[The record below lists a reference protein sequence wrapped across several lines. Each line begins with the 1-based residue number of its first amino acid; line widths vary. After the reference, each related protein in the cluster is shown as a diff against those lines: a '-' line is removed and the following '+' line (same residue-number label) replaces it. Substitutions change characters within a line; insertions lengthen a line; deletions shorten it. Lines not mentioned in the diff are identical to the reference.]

1 MLATKPTLSSVII
14 AATYTVTLIAMSNM
28 LICFILLDLFEIMV
42 MQCTIDEISGFK
54 SSLSRILHGL
64 VIIDTNFIVQP
75 LQVLIN
81 NLRKSPLIVVKE
93 HHSGLVILR
102 TGRTRLKFMFKT
114 KMFKKKNPSRHI
126 YINFYKDQNGRAN
139 YKH

>member
-1 MLATKPTLSSVII
+1 
-14 AATYTVTLIAMSNM
+14 
-28 LICFILLDLFEIMV
+28 
-42 MQCTIDEISGFK
+42 MQCTIDEIGGFK

-81 NLRKSPLIVVKE
+81 NLRKSPHIVVKE
-93 HHSGLVILR
+93 HHSSLVILR

-114 KMFKKKNPSRHI
+114 KMFKKKKTKPPYLYKLLQRSKRESKLQTLI
-126 YINFYKDQNGRAN
+126 KINE
-139 YKH
+139 

>member
-1 MLATKPTLSSVII
+1 
-14 AATYTVTLIAMSNM
+14 
-28 LICFILLDLFEIMV
+28 
-42 MQCTIDEISGFK
+42 MQCTIDEIGGFK

-81 NLRKSPLIVVKE
+81 NLRKSPHILVKE
-93 HHSGLVILR
+93 HHLGLVIQR

-114 KMFKKKNPSRHI
+114 KMFKKKKKPSRHI
-126 YINFYKDQNGRAN
+126 YINLYKDQNGRAN